1 MYIIIK
7 NKHFFFYK
15 YIILTHF
22 LHRHENVK

>member
-7 NKHFFFYK
+7 KKKKIFYK